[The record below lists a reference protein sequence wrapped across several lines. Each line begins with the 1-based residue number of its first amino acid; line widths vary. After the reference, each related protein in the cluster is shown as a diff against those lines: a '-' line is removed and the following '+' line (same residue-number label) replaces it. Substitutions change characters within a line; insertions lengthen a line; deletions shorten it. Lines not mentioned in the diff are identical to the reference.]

1 MSSDWRAWIARAPR
15 AETIG
20 RLIAYAAALCATG
33 AFLLGVTA
41 LIRDKPLHGVAV
53 LLVPAIPTLAV
64 GQLWAIALINAR
76 TRRRTGGWRDRM
88 RASQAMSLNPRGFFF
103 GDLPSRFARP
113 LLTLAF
119 LGWLSAMTAFPA
131 LANGGP
137 AGAGGGGCPYRLDN
151 HGSYTCVSRQTYE
164 HAGAGEQRFASGIML
179 GFFAIHS
186 GAALGGL
193 PRRRQTP

>member
-1 MSSDWRAWIARAPR
+1 MTNGPATPPPGWYLDPSGSGDQRWWDGQQWTERTQPPSMSADWRAWIARAPR
-15 AETIG
+15 AETVG

-53 LLVPAIPTLAV
+53 LLIPAIPTLAV

-76 TRRRTGGWRDRM
+76 RPRRTGGWRDRM
-88 RASQAMSLNPRGFFF
+88 RASQAMSWNPRTFFF

-113 LLTLAF
+113 LLLMAF

-131 LANGGP
+131 LANGGRLVP
-137 AGAGGGGCPYRLDN
+137 VMGASTG
-151 HGSYTCVSRQTYE
+151 
-164 HAGAGEQRFASGIML
+164 
-179 GFFAIHS
+179 
-186 GAALGGL
+186 
-193 PRRRQTP
+193 